1 MTAPYSDEETDRFA
15 CNAGGTFN
23 PSGIATAVSCQ
34 EMSMFNWWWS
44 HVTTLNLQDDTCA
57 DAWDIRKT
65 SGKHATASSRT
76 FTPTPRWALQ
86 TDLERKDSETHVGR
100 LESKLQGLLDR
111 SRERYR
117 SHPSMLTGTLT
128 FFYVPTSRHRMLI
141 LSLLFTNASD
151 HDSAIGSDY
160 DDQGPVR
167 YNPDENDEG
176 LYLLWKAHIKR
187 NRPLRSNNL
196 ESDNDD
202 DTESSSSGT
211 SSSESDDDE
220 DYEEEAALEAARA
233 RRKVEGQY
241 TWGWMWN
248 LVSCCFNV

>member
-23 PSGIATAVSCQ
+23 PSGIATAV
-34 EMSMFNWWWS
+34 
-44 HVTTLNLQDDTCA
+44 DDTCA

-100 LESKLQGLLDR
+100 L
-111 SRERYR
+111 
-117 SHPSMLTGTLT
+117 
-128 FFYVPTSRHRMLI
+128 
-141 LSLLFTNASD
+141 D